1 MDNALMV
8 SEHIIF
14 LSNKNSFTRED
25 LINIFD
31 FAYDV
36 SLGRASYNPF
46 TKEMDTTWMPDY
58 YRSPNDRAV

>member
-1 MDNALMV
+1 MV

-14 LSNKNSFTRED
+14 LSNKNAFTRED

-46 TKEMDTTWMPDY
+46 TQEMDTTWMPDY
-58 YRSPNDRAV
+58 YRS